1 MAEMHIGTVNS
12 TVRATD
18 PQGLLSP
25 QVLDQIVRA
34 VLARLRDE
42 QERQM
47 RAEADRRLRQGVFD
61 DRPGS
66 DWS

>member
-1 MAEMHIGTVNS
+1 MAEMHIGAVNS

-61 DRPGS
+61 DRSGS